1 MRTMAQIV
9 YLSLEIEYE
18 TRRIVG
24 KLNEEDKEWLF
35 HQINVDIDSK
45 GFINYQELKKYLT
58 SRLRMSLSMIELMTL
73 LKRFDKSKNGVVVRD

>member
-1 MRTMAQIV
+1 MAQIV

>member
-1 MRTMAQIV
+1 MAQIL
-9 YLSLEIEYE
+9 YLSLEVEYE
-18 TRRIVG
+18 TRKIVG

-35 HQINVDIDSK
+35 NQINVDIDSK

-58 SRLRMSLSMIELMTL
+58 SRLKMSLSMIELMTL